1 VFLGLLQARTA
12 RTTTTLLVYGEVL
25 RSTLKNPGRAKTTAN
40 EPKNGRIERRVGATR
55 ARCTEASS
63 VCCRAGMEALGPHAA
78 MAFAQS
84 SGRHACGT
92 NNPSMLRQRETMGAL
107 MQLAHA

>member
-40 EPKNGRIERRVGATR
+40 EPKNGSDREARRGNQGPLYRGVVRMLPGGNGGAGAPRRDGVRTIFW
-55 ARCTEASS
+55 
-63 VCCRAGMEALGPHAA
+63 P
-78 MAFAQS
+78 
-84 SGRHACGT
+84 AC
-92 NNPSMLRQRETMGAL
+92 LRDK
-107 MQLAHA
+107 